1 MDWIHA
7 ILLGLV
13 QGLTEFLPVSSSGHL
28 RLGHAM
34 FGNGEPELF
43 FDIVLHVGTLLAVL
57 GFYGRDIVNLLT
69 DIWWSL
75 RNQSMGRAFASS
87 IGLRTAVFIV
97 VASMPTAVIGL
108 LLKETMEGPLIT
120 TDIVGGLLLLN
131 GVMLFASR
139 WAGGSAESG
148 TLTEEQKAQE
158 LAHALSSMSL
168 RNAFIVGLAQG
179 VAVLPG
185 ISRSGS
191 TIVTALLLGIPRTY
205 AARLS
210 FLLSVPAILGALAL
224 SARHGVPIA
233 SDELPM
239 AIAGAG
245 VAGLTGLGA
254 LFAVILV
261 LRQARLHHF
270 AWYCWLLGAF
280 ALLVL

>member
-28 RLGHAM
+28 RLGHTM
-34 FGNGEPELF
+34 FGRGEPELF

-75 RNQSMGRAFASS
+75 RNQSLGRAFASS
-87 IGLRTAVFIV
+87 IGVRTAVFIV
-97 VASMPTAVIGL
+97 VASVPTAIIGL

-131 GVMLFASR
+131 GAMLFASK
-139 WAGGSAESG
+139 WAGGSVQDG
-148 TLTEEQKAQE
+148 TMTEEQKAQE

-168 RNAFIVGLAQG
+168 RNAVIMGLAQG

-185 ISRSGS
+185 ISRSGA
-191 TIVTALLLGIPRTY
+191 TIVTGLLLGIPRTY

-210 FLLSVPAILGALAL
+210 FLMSVPAILGALAL
-224 SARHGVPIA
+224 SARHGVPIRG
-233 SDELPM
+233 DEVPM

-245 VAGLTGLGA
+245 VAALTGLGA
-254 LFAVILV
+254 LFAVVLV
-261 LRQARLHHF
+261 LRRAQLHHF

-280 ALLVL
+280 ALVVL